1 MFPRLV
7 RVASGGGGVCE
18 WCGKA
23 RREGDGL
30 DSEKDGFNRHNIF
43 IIIYIYIYFNGI
55 LMDTNPCQ
63 WDINGIFMGF
73 SMGC

>member
-7 RVASGGGGVCE
+7 CVASGGGGVCE

-30 DSEKDGFNRHNIF
+30 DSEKDGFSLIAT
-43 IIIYIYIYFNGI
+43 IYIMF
-55 LMDTNPCQ
+55 
-63 WDINGIFMGF
+63 FMRY
-73 SMGC
+73 

>member
-30 DSEKDGFNRHNIF
+30 DSEKDGFNRHNLF
-43 IIIYIYIYFNGI
+43 IYIYIYI
-55 LMDTNPCQ
+55 LMGYS
-63 WDINGIFMGF
+63 WILIHVNGTLMGY
-73 SMGC
+73 